1 MLFFLYMSGKC
12 CIFALY
18 LILLYMKNIFLLAL
32 TFVAVSMSAAS
43 VTIDAT
49 NLKLHE
55 EMAGY
60 PLYILRMEASG
71 NTAAIRIEI
80 RVTAEDYT
88 GTYTIGGDNAAGVL
102 PAGASKVS
110 SAVSGTMTL
119 SRPNGNLTVT
129 GAITCENGTTYNLNL
144 RYETPDYTRQQTL
157 TLNTLTL
164 EDRTLSEQEFQIY
177 GYSADQSV
185 YLLLDVFS
193 NMLEGTYTTADMY
206 KPYSYVQINSG
217 SSPEHFDVL
226 EANLNVRKEGD
237 KVRVTGTILCQSET
251 NTADIPLYTLNLL
264 CTRDRK
270 DKSMEGDV
278 TNADFEAVFE
288 DYTLD
293 TSEQPINGDIFV
305 YSRNK
310 EGQCVALD
318 VYIADGE
325 TEITAGTYPIVPG
338 SELSNPYMTVHAS
351 EGVVSGFTTP
361 SYAGTL
367 NAKDELSAVWYIMAG
382 TVVVDENGRIEVT
395 AINSAERT
403 IHCVL
408 RGKMQGMETVT
419 GEGLP
424 VTRKIFRNGMIYIQR
439 GEQLYD
445 LTGKKMEN

>member
-1 MLFFLYMSGKC
+1 MSGKC
-12 CIFALY
+12 CIFARF
-18 LILLYMKNIFLLAL
+18 LILLYMKKIFLLAL
-32 TFVAVSMSAAS
+32 TFVAVSLSAAS
-43 VTIDAT
+43 VAIDAT

-55 EMAGY
+55 EMAGF
-60 PLYILRMEASG
+60 PLYILRMEASS

-88 GTYTIGGDNAAGVL
+88 GTYSIGGDNSALVL
-102 PAGASKVS
+102 PAGASYDQATQ
-110 SAVSGTMTL
+110 AVSGTMTL

-129 GAITCENGTTYNLNL
+129 GAITCTNGTTYNLNL
-144 RYETPDYTRQQTL
+144 RYETPDYTQQQTL

-270 DKSMEGDV
+270 DKPMEGDV
-278 TNADFEAVFE
+278 TNADFEASFS

-293 TSEQPINGDIFV
+293 KSEQPVNGDIFV
-305 YSRNK
+305 YARNAD
-310 EGQCVALD
+310 GQCVALD

-351 EGVVSGFTTP
+351 EGVISGFTTP

-408 RGKMQGMETVT
+408 RGKMQGVETVDS
-419 GEGLP
+419 GKWKVES
-424 VTRKIFRNGMIYIQR
+424 RKIFRNGMIYIQR

>member
-1 MLFFLYMSGKC
+1 MSGKC
-12 CIFALY
+12 CIFARF
-18 LILLYMKNIFLLAL
+18 LILLYMKKIFLLAL
-32 TFVAVSMSAAS
+32 TFVAVSLSAAS
-43 VTIDAT
+43 VAIDAT

-55 EMAGY
+55 EMAGF
-60 PLYILRMEASG
+60 PLYILRMEASS
-71 NTAAIRIEI
+71 NTAAIRIEL

-88 GTYTIGGDNAAGVL
+88 GTYSIGGDNSALVL
-102 PAGASKVS
+102 PAGASYDQATQ
-110 SAVSGTMTL
+110 AVSGTMTL

-129 GAITCENGTTYNLNL
+129 GAITCTNGTTYNLNL

-177 GYSADQSV
+177 GYNESNTL
-185 YLLLDVFS
+185 YLQLTVFS
-193 NMLEGTYTTADMY
+193 NMLEGTYVTADCY
-206 KPYSYVQINSG
+206 KPYSFVQIKSG
-217 SSPEHFDVL
+217 SSAEIFEML
-226 EANLNVRKEGD
+226 EANLVVRKEGN
-237 KVRVTGTILCQSET
+237 KVRVTGTLLCQSESDPT
-251 NTADIPLYTLNLL
+251 DIPLYTLNLL

-270 DKSMEGDV
+270 DEPMAGDV
-278 TNADFEAVFE
+278 TDADFEASFS

-293 TSEQPINGDIFV
+293 KSEQPVNGDIFV
-305 YSRNK
+305 YARNAD
-310 EGQCVALD
+310 GQCVALD

-408 RGKMQGMETVT
+408 RGKMQGVETVDS
-419 GEGLP
+419 GKWKVES
-424 VTRKIFRNGMIYIQR
+424 RKIFRNGMIYIQR